1 MTANLKMKLRVI
13 DRIGVLAA
21 LAIPIAECHLNVI
34 AMEVLKE
41 DSEVDVYLEVE
52 TSAQTPSLENII
64 IKLKRIDN
72 ILDVSIVQSLP
83 QEMREQ
89 RYQVV
94 LDNISDGILSI
105 DEKGTLVLI
114 NRIARR
120 MLNLEDNN
128 LIGQE
133 LGALGINNDSLLE
146 CLQGNPYTNEPRNII
161 RANKSHRFL
170 ATGKEV
176 RDSSDHVV
184 GAVEVMRDMKE
195 VRELANAVAVDH
207 QSTFNDIIGISR
219 AITDVISLA
228 LKIADTD
235 GIVSIRGDSGT
246 GKELFANAI
255 HVKSGRKGRFVP
267 VNCAALPENL
277 LESEL
282 FGYVGGAFSGA
293 RKSGKAGLFEIAR
306 DGTIF
311 LDEIADMPPAIQAK
325 MLRVIQQGMVRRIGG
340 SREIQVNARVITAT
354 NKNLELMVANQE
366 FREDLYYRINV
377 FPIHIPPLR
386 SRKEDVIP
394 LVEHFLLQISSRLG
408 RKVPRLTQAAIEK
421 LYRHDWPGNA
431 REVANVIERAIILGG
446 EGLIDDSDIHFST
459 TIGQLGPHETDVP
472 EITAG
477 RILLSELLNRY
488 EKSILTEILQLS
500 SSIRQAAR
508 KLGISHTA
516 LQYKMKKLNI
526 KAE

>member
-1 MTANLKMKLRVI
+1 MSANLKMKLRVI

-21 LAIPIAECHLNVI
+21 LAIPIAECYLNVI

-41 DSEVDVYLEVE
+41 GSEVDVYLEVE
-52 TSAQTPSLENII
+52 TSAQTPSQGDITSR
-64 IKLKRIDN
+64 LKRIDN
-72 ILDVSIVQSLP
+72 ILDVSTVQSLP
-83 QEMREQ
+83 QEMREK

-105 DEKGTLVLI
+105 DEKGSLVLI
-114 NRIARR
+114 NRMARR
-120 MLNLEDNN
+120 MLNLENSDV
-128 LIGQE
+128 IGRE
-133 LGALGINNDSLLE
+133 LGALGINNDSLLA
-146 CLQGNPYTNEPRNII
+146 CLQGNPYANEPRNII
-161 RANKSHRFL
+161 TANKSHRFL

-207 QSTFNDIIGISR
+207 QPTFNDIIGTSR
-219 AITDVISLA
+219 AMTDVIALA

-246 GKELFANAI
+246 GKELFAHAI

-282 FGYVGGAFSGA
+282 FGYVGGSFSGA
-293 RKSGKAGLFEIAR
+293 RKSGKAGLFETAR

-311 LDEIADMPPAIQAK
+311 LDEIGDVPPAIQAK

-340 SREIQVNARVITAT
+340 SQEIQVNARVLTAT

-386 SRKEDVIP
+386 SRREDIIP
-394 LVEHFLLQISSRLG
+394 LAEHFLFRISSRLG
-408 RKVPRLTQAAIEK
+408 RKVPQLTRAAVEK
-421 LYRHDWPGNA
+421 LCRHDWPGNA

-446 EGLIDDSDIHFST
+446 EGLIDDSAIHFST
-459 TIGQLGPHETDVP
+459 TIGQLAPHETVVP

-477 RILLSELLNRY
+477 PISLSELLNRY

-500 SSIRQAAR
+500 PSIRQAAR

-516 LQYKMKKLNI
+516 LQYKIKKLDI
-526 KAE
+526 KTE